1 MLLPATLVFRFHKN
15 TRYSIAALLGAVE
28 TDSRLQNVRLVA
40 PPELDVESI
49 SETIEDGLTVIAYSI
64 LSTDIRR
71 VRKEVQ
77 LVRKHFGD
85 SVIMIA
91 GGAHTSAR
99 PVEVLEYGF
108 DFVIIGEGE
117 KAFCDLLDCLIHD
130 NEVDDIPGVISDEMN
145 NPPVPKDL
153 PKVDLDGYPP
163 FALKMNV
170 VGPIEVTR
178 GCPYRC
184 KFCSTPFL
192 SGGRVRHRSIE
203 TIVGWLEK
211 AVNKRGFDRIWFLS
225 PNALCYGG
233 PGRRVATGKLE
244 TLLQKSTA
252 IDGLEEV
259 YFGSFP
265 SEVRPEFV
273 DSDILNML
281 RRYVANETLQIG
293 LQSGSDDVLRKCNRQ
308 HTVSEGLEAIHT
320 ALDCDF
326 IPHVDMIFGLPGER
340 QPDVHN
346 SLNVCHK
353 IVNMGGRI
361 HAHVFMPLPG
371 SAFEHMPP
379 GELDSDIKAE
389 LGELARKGVLTGSW
403 YQQEEIAQRLARLN

>member
-28 TDSRLQNVRLVA
+28 TDSRLKDVRLVA
-40 PPELDVESI
+40 PPELDLESI
-49 SETIEDGLTVIAYSI
+49 SNAIDDGLTVIAYSI
-64 LSTDIRR
+64 LSTDTTR

-85 SVIMIA
+85 SVVMIA
-91 GGAHTSAR
+91 GGAHASAR
-99 PVEVLEYGF
+99 PVEVLNFGF
-108 DFVIIGEGE
+108 DYVIIGEGE
-117 KAFCDLLDCLIHD
+117 KAFCDLLDCLMHGKGT
-130 NEVDDIPGVISDEMN
+130 NDIPGAISGTIN

-153 PKVDLDGYPP
+153 PKVDLDSYPP
-163 FALKMNV
+163 FALRMNV

-203 TIVGWLEK
+203 TVVEWLEK
-211 AVNKRGFDRIWFLS
+211 AVTKRGFNRIWFLS

-233 PGRRVATGKLE
+233 PGRRAAPGKLE
-244 TLLQKSTA
+244 SLLQTA
-252 IDGLEEV
+252 TSIDGLEEV

-273 DSDILNML
+273 DSDILDML
-281 RRYVANETLQIG
+281 RKYVANETLQIG
-293 LQSGSDDVLRKCNRQ
+293 LQSGSDEVLRICNRQ
-308 HTVSEGLEAIHT
+308 HTVSEGLEAIGT
-320 ALDCDF
+320 SLDCDF
-326 IPHVDMIFGLPGER
+326 IPHVDMIFGLPGES
-340 QPDVHN
+340 QDDVRN
-346 SLNVCHK
+346 SIDICHK

-379 GELDSDIKAE
+379 GKLDSDTQAE

-403 YQQEEIAQRLARLN
+403 YQQEEIAKRLARLN

>member
-1 MLLPATLVFRFHKN
+1 MSPATLVFRFHKN

-28 TDSRLQNVRLVA
+28 NDSRLQHLQLTA
-40 PPELDVESI
+40 PPELDLDSI
-49 SETIEDGLTVIAYSI
+49 SKVNKDGLVVIAYSI
-64 LSTDIRR
+64 LSTDTTR

-77 LVRKHFGD
+77 LVRKHFGN
-85 SVIMIA
+85 SVILIA

-99 PVEVLEYGF
+99 PIEVLQYGF
-108 DFVIIGEGE
+108 DFVVIGEGE
-117 KAFCDLLDCLIHD
+117 KALCDLLDCVIHEKEP
-130 NEVDDIPGVISDEMN
+130 NGIPGVVSGEID
-145 NPPVPKDL
+145 NPPAPKNL
-153 PKVDLDGYPP
+153 PTVDLDEYPP
-163 FALKMNV
+163 FAVKMNV

-203 TIVGWLEK
+203 TIIKWLQK
-211 AVNKRGFDRIWFLS
+211 AVTQRGFSRTWFLS

-233 PGRRVATGKLE
+233 PGRRPAPEKLE
-244 TLLQKSTA
+244 ALLQKSTA

-273 DSDILNML
+273 DSDILTMM
-281 RRYVANETLQIG
+281 RKYVASETLQIG
-293 LQSGSDDVLRKCNRQ
+293 LQSGSNEVLRISNRQ
-308 HTVSEGLEAIHT
+308 HTVSEGMSAIRT
-320 ALDCDF
+320 ALDCGF
-326 IPHVDMIFGLPGER
+326 VPHVDMIFGLPGESQDDAR
-340 QPDVHN
+340 R
-346 SLNVCHK
+346 SLETCHT
-353 IVNMGGRI
+353 IVNMGGKI

-371 SAFEHMPP
+371 SEFEYMSP
-379 GELDSDIKAE
+379 GKLDSHIRAE

-403 YQQEEIAQRLARLN
+403 YQQEQIAQRLASSD